1 MDFRADDAR
10 RDLVKIG
17 QGAVELGELR
27 PQHVI
32 DEALGART
40 MTVLLQETDGTTIG
54 RASRIGSRPV
64 ELRPD
69 GHAPAPLPPPIIRPS
84 EEADAV
90 AIFWG

>member
-1 MDFRADDAR
+1 
-10 RDLVKIG
+10 V
-17 QGAVELGELR
+17 QLGELR
-27 PQHVI
+27 PQHLI

-40 MTVLLQETDGTTIG
+40 MTVLGQETDGTTIG
-54 RASRIGSRPV
+54 RASKIGSRPV

-69 GHAPAPLPPPIIRPS
+69 GHALAPAPLPPPIIRPS